1 MTLRLYSDSNNYH
14 PGEITPSVEMFFNY
28 LSIDGE
34 FLPIAGVFRAEY
46 NFWSKEL
53 PTLPVLF
60 TMYAVYRKFA
70 RTQASFSIV
79 LLETNFATRLSSS

>member
-1 MTLRLYSDSNNYH
+1 VTLRLYSDSNNYH

-53 PTLPVLF
+53 HTLEVAEVGL
-60 TMYAVYRKFA
+60 YA
-70 RTQASFSIV
+70 
-79 LLETNFATRLSSS
+79 NFFYFHRRIN

>member
-14 PGEITPSVEMFFNY
+14 PGEITPAVEMFFNY

-53 PTLPVLF
+53 HTLL
-60 TMYAVYRKFA
+60 YIHIHCDCRVY
-70 RTQASFSIV
+70 TIH
-79 LLETNFATRLSSS
+79 